1 MNQTKNS
8 ITEKCDFG
16 DQRLTKRAMFIESRL
31 SLKYGKPLSAIFE
44 RASDLKRAYEFFAN
58 AKTSLTSVCEPYHHM
73 NLFNHYCQDIEEFAN
88 SYGRP
93 IDHRYWA
100 ESLVPRTLKIAK
112 NLFHGAETEE
122 ASDGSVLVA
131 LDNGSL
137 LALICMPDKRLGA
150 FATRVGKT
158 YFVAIKFGLIRLL
171 FNLSLATWRNQ
182 RFLSDI
188 KPYARDAAY
197 LDTDFIPPGFEEIFL
212 YDEFSLSDQIRH
224 AVFYRCF
231 EQAVSFFW
239 LHEVAHVL
247 RGHIDICAKRGEA
260 LRIIDEFLNVAE
272 LDEDEPDTSIQNI
285 IPYHAFEIE
294 ADRWALDKLFG
305 ALHQRI
311 KSTSADD
318 LDLIATAIGCTLFPL
333 SLHGYNLLR
342 NQSDFARHH
351 PPIWFRADDVLTAE
365 DKAAND
371 LWFSTTQGEKNFER
385 FRFRQKNL
393 VQCGLASLSRLHPMF
408 GDWLS
413 PVAELSRKPEVQRV
427 LDAANVL
434 FEPWRSDLSHYRR
447 SIKISSQSSSL

>member
-1 MNQTKNS
+1 
-8 ITEKCDFG
+8 
-16 DQRLTKRAMFIESRL
+16 
-31 SLKYGKPLSAIFE
+31 
-44 RASDLKRAYEFFAN
+44 
-58 AKTSLTSVCEPYHHM
+58 M
-73 NLFNHYCQDIEEFAN
+73 NLFDHYCQDIEEFAN
-88 SYGRP
+88 IYGRP

-112 NLFHGAETEE
+112 NLFHGAEIEE
-122 ASDGSVLVA
+122 ASDGSILVA

-137 LALICMPDKRLGA
+137 LALICMPDKQLGA
-150 FATRVGKT
+150 FATSIGKT

-171 FNLSLATWRNQ
+171 FNLSLATWRDQ
-182 RFLSDI
+182 RFLSNI
-188 KPYARDAAY
+188 RPYTRDAKY
-197 LDTDFIPPGFEEIFL
+197 LSTDFIPPGFEEIFL
-212 YDEFSLSDQIRH
+212 YDEFSISDQIRH

-231 EQAVSFFW
+231 EQAVSFLW
-239 LHEVAHVL
+239 LHEIAHVL
-247 RGHIDICAKRGEA
+247 GGHIDTCAKREESLG
-260 LRIIDEFLNVAE
+260 IIDEFLNAAE
-272 LDEDEPDTSIQNI
+272 LDEDELDTAIQNT

-311 KSTSADD
+311 KSTSAAD

-342 NQSDFARHH
+342 EQSDFARHH
-351 PPIWFRADDVLTAE
+351 PPIWFRADDVLNAE

-371 LWFSTTQGEKNFER
+371 RWFSTTQGEKNFEL

-413 PVAELSRKPEVQRV
+413 PVAESSRQPEIQRV

-447 SIKISSQSSSL
+447 GIKISSQSNSL

>member
-1 MNQTKNS
+1 VKLFLAIKNMN
-8 ITEKCDFG
+8 
-16 DQRLTKRAMFIESRL
+16 
-31 SLKYGKPLSAIFE
+31 P
-44 RASDLKRAYEFFAN
+44 
-58 AKTSLTSVCEPYHHM
+58 
-73 NLFNHYCQDIEEFAN
+73 FNYYCQDIEGFASCHN
-88 SYGRP
+88 RP
-93 IDHRYWA
+93 IDLRYWT
-100 ESLVPRTLKIAK
+100 ESLVPRTLEIAK
-112 NLFHGAETEE
+112 NLFHGAEIEE
-122 ASDGSVLVA
+122 ASDGSILVA

-171 FNLSLATWRNQ
+171 FNLSLAIWRDQ
-182 RFLSDI
+182 RFLKNI
-188 KPYARDAAY
+188 RPYTRDATY
-197 LDTDFIPPGFEEIFL
+197 LSTDFIPPGFEEIFL

-239 LHEVAHVL
+239 LHEIAHVL
-247 RGHIDICAKRGEA
+247 GGHIDICAKRGES
-260 LRIIDEFLNVAE
+260 LGIIDEFLNAVE
-272 LDEDEPDTSIQNI
+272 LDEDEPDTSIQST

-305 ALHQRI
+305 VLHQRI

-342 NQSDFARHH
+342 EQSDFARYH
-351 PPIWFRADDVLTAE
+351 PPIWFRADDVLNAE
-365 DKAAND
+365 DKAATNQ
-371 LWFSTTQGEKNFER
+371 WFNTTQGEKDFEL

-393 VQCGLASLSRLHPMF
+393 LQSGLASLSRLHPMF

-413 PVAELSRKPEVQRV
+413 PVAESSRQAEVRRV
-427 LDAANVL
+427 LDAANKL
-434 FEPWRSDLSHYRR
+434 YEPWRSNLFHYRR
-447 SIKISSQSSSL
+447 GIKISSQSSLL